1 VRIYV
6 RGEDT
11 LLTERISARSAQ
23 WQDGAWQLEGVERLV
38 VPGAPTARD
47 QAPPRTWTTNLN
59 PDDVRRADIVRPKL
73 SSIMLLDVIGGERV
87 ASQPLSYYQ
96 TALLRSFVTPLA
108 PFIMLLLALP
118 AARGLP
124 RRSDGSAALLLALG
138 LGLGFLLC
146 DGFMG
151 ALGTSG
157 RVPALVAAL
166 AAPLLFSAIGLL
178 QLHFSE
184 GR

>member
-1 VRIYV
+1 
-6 RGEDT
+6 
-11 LLTERISARSAQ
+11 
-23 WQDGAWQLEGVERLV
+23 
-38 VPGAPTARD
+38 
-47 QAPPRTWTTNLN
+47 
-59 PDDVRRADIVRPKL
+59 
-73 SSIMLLDVIGGERV
+73 
-87 ASQPLSYYQ
+87 
-96 TALLRSFVTPLA
+96 
-108 PFIMLLLALP
+108 MLLLALP

-138 LGLGFLLC
+138 LGLAFLLC